1 MNTTD
6 NAFKSSHLYLFH
18 QVYLRIKDDEWNIYR
33 RYSDFHRLHQ
43 DLKTRDAS
51 VDTFGFPPKKRVG
64 YKADKVVE
72 ERRKKLQSYLRRI
85 VNLMVQSNP
94 TLTTLPNKESVLAL
108 MPFFAESVAPAA
120 ADSSSAVTSP
130 TMTSMMGNSR
140 QRSQSQPRSS
150 IFARGRQAAGA
161 QVSTAQ
167 LAI

>member
-1 MNTTD
+1 M
-6 NAFKSSHLYLFH
+6 
-18 QVYLRIKDDEWNIYR
+18 YLRIKDDEWNIYR
-33 RYSDFHRLHQ
+33 CYSDFHRLHQ
-43 DLKTRDAS
+43 DLKTRDTS

-94 TLTTLPNKESVLAL
+94 ALTTLPNKESVLAL

-120 ADSSSAVTSP
+120 AGDSSSALTSP
-130 TMTSMMGNSR
+130 TTASMMGNSR

-161 QVSTAQ
+161 QVSTVQ

>member
-72 ERRKKLQSYLRRI
+72 ERRKKLQTYLRRI

-94 TLTTLPNKESVLAL
+94 ALTTLPNKEVVLAL

-120 ADSSSAVTSP
+120 ADRV
-130 TMTSMMGNSR
+130 
-140 QRSQSQPRSS
+140 QRRPQ
-150 IFARGRQAAGA
+150 
-161 QVSTAQ
+161 
-167 LAI
+167 